1 MSRHALRS
9 PMAGRVVKRQAV
21 VGELVEERNAL
32 YSVADLSTMWLLMD
46 VYGRDLML
54 VRVGLP
60 VIFTV
65 DGLPGHS
72 FEGHV
77 AWVSDTVDD
86 RTRTIK
92 VRANLPNERGLL
104 RANMF
109 GLARIIVHDNDE
121 VISVSSEAVQT
132 DGCCQL
138 VFVKQ
143 DETLF
148 EPRKVTLGASANGYV
163 EILAGL
169 ALGESVVT
177 VGGFLMKTEI
187 LKANIGAGCC
197 EVDPGR

>member
-1 MSRHALRS
+1 MMDLR
-9 PMAGRVVKRQAV
+9 
-21 VGELVEERNAL
+21 E
-32 YSVADLSTMWLLMD
+32 
-46 VYGRDLML
+46 RDLTL

-60 VIFTV
+60 ILFTV
-65 DGLPGHS
+65 DGLPGHAFDGIVS
-72 FEGHV
+72 
-77 AWVSDTVDD
+77 WISDTVDD

-92 VRANLPNERGLL
+92 VRANFPNESGLL
-104 RANMF
+104 RTNMF
-109 GLARIIVHDNDE
+109 GLARIIIHDKDE
-121 VISVSSEAVQT
+121 VVSISSEAVQT

-148 EPRKVTLGASANGYV
+148 VPRKVSLGASANGHV

-177 VGGFLMKTEI
+177 VGSFLMKTEI
-187 LKANIGAGCC
+187 LKSNIGAGCC